1 MQIKLANVLVDD
13 QDKALEFYTNVVG
26 FTKSADVDLGPLR
39 WLTVSSPEGA
49 QGVELV
55 LEKTEFPPSQTYQR
69 ARFEA
74 GIPSLGLTSNNIHAE
89 YQLLKER
96 GAKFR
101 GEPQDLGPILS
112 AVFEDGCGNL
122 VHLIQPKAG

>member
-1 MQIKLANVLVDD
+1 MIHC
-13 QDKALEFYTNVVG
+13 
-26 FTKSADVDLGPLR
+26 PLNNGV
-39 WLTVSSPEGA
+39 WTPLIEH
-49 QGVELV
+49 VELV

-101 GEPQDLGPILS
+101 GEPQDLPAPLPS
-112 AVFEDGCGNL
+112 DAVDLPLDVNEADAMEQYREVELDEDDYR
-122 VHLIQPKAG
+122 